1 MITIDNVIGYFLD
14 LKHTLNEEIEDIIY
28 TDLKHSLTFK
38 QLQNID
44 HKRQE
49 INTIYK
55 ILEFLDKERG
65 NLK

>member
-14 LKHTLNEEIEDIIY
+14 LKHTLNDDINDIIY

-38 QLQNID
+38 QLQDID
-44 HKRQE
+44 HKRQD